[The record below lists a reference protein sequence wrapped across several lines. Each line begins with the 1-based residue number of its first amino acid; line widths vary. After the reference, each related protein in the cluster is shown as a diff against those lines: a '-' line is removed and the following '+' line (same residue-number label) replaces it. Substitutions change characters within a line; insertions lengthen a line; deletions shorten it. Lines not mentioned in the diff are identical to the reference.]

1 MPYVVEVDR
10 LGEARAVTEVEAGYR
25 PTDPQIVWHLAK
37 FIENVRSVSLDP
49 VLTRRDWLAA
59 YPQLPFLGAADLDG
73 GVAVYRQCRR
83 AGVTPGG
90 LIDCTIAAIAM
101 RHDAA
106 LLTAD
111 VAQARI
117 AQVLPLQLD
126 PASVRP

>member
-1 MPYVVEVDR
+1 MAELSAPDSGLVVVAPVVAEVAIGARSDR
-10 LGEARAVTEVEAGYR
+10 REQDL
-25 PTDPQIVWHLAK
+25 
-37 FIENVRSVSLDP
+37 
-49 VLTRRDWLAA
+49 RDLLAA

-117 AQVLPLQLD
+117 AQVLPLPLD
-126 PASVRP
+126 PASVQP